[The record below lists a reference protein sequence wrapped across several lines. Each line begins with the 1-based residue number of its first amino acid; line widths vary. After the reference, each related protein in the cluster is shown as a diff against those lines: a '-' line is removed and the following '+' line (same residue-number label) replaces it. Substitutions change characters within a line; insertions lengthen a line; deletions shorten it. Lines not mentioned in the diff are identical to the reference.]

1 MKITK
6 VTYDR
11 LFPAGS
17 YLNERIGFEAEID
30 GKDDPLA
37 AIEQLRVLAEENHK
51 AKYPHFYQDGMAIPQ
66 EQKQE
71 DEPPGF
77 SLEHEIKNA
86 KDLTLLESFHFL
98 AKNQKDAVIKRE
110 LLMLYDKRKKELSK

>member
-51 AKYPHFYQDGMAIPQ
+51 AKYPHFYQDGIALPQ
-66 EQKQE
+66 EQKPE
-71 DEPPGF
+71 DTAPAL
-77 SLEHEIKNA
+77 SLEDEIKNA
-86 KDLTLLESFHFL
+86 KDLKLLETFHFL
-98 AKNQKDAVIKRE
+98 VKAEKDDLKKRS
-110 LLMLYDKRKKELSK
+110 LLMLYDKRKKELTK